1 MTRDGLVGVVLAAG
15 AGSRLRPLTD
25 VRPKPLC
32 PLGSR
37 TLLDLAL
44 DRVAPHVSGTAV
56 NAHHHADQLVA
67 ALAGR
72 DVHVSL
78 ERPAALGTA
87 GALGALRHWLDGRA
101 VLVSNADA
109 YYGAGD
115 PVGELVAG
123 WDGDRPRL
131 LCVRTGGPRDFG
143 DLHYVGTA
151 LLPWWSV
158 RDLAPEPSGLYEVS
172 WRDLQAEGRLDLA
185 VTETPAVDCG
195 TPADYLRANMLA
207 SGGAAVVEP
216 GAVVEGEV
224 VRSVVWAGER
234 VGPGERL
241 VDAVRAAGV
250 TLQPFATGPGG

>member
-15 AGSRLRPLTD
+15 AGTRLRPLTD

-32 PLGSR
+32 PVGDR

-44 DRVAPHVSGTAV
+44 ERVTPHVARTAV
-56 NAHHHADQLVA
+56 NAHHRADQLVA

-72 DVHVSL
+72 AVHVSL
-78 ERPAALGTA
+78 EQPAALGTA
-87 GALGALRHWLDGRA
+87 GALGALRDWVDGRP

-131 LCVRTGGPRDFG
+131 LCVRTGAASDFG
-143 DLHYVGTA
+143 ELHYVGTA

-158 RDLAPEPSGLYEVS
+158 RDLPAVPSGLYEVS
-172 WRDLQAEGRLDLA
+172 WGELHAEGRLDLA
-185 VTETPAVDCG
+185 VTEATAVDCG